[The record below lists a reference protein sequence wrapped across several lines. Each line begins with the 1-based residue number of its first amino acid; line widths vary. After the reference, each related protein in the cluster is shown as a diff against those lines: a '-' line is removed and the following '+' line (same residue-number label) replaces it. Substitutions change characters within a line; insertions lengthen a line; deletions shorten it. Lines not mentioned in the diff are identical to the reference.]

1 MKINER
7 DRLFEVFE
15 KVNKIKLNEST
26 LSEEERDNIVTEFV
40 NYATERIN
48 LSKKPNVELS
58 YDENLA
64 KEMKSY
70 GCYSPT
76 NNQITIVASKRN
88 LGDILRTLAHELI
101 HLKQDENGKI
111 KPDSGE
117 TGSQIENEANSM
129 AGILMREFGKINPII
144 FE

>member
-1 MKINER
+1 MKNKN
-7 DRLFEVFE
+7 RLFEVFE

-26 LSEEERDNIVTEFV
+26 LSKEERDKVVDEFV
-40 NYATERIN
+40 DFSVKRLE
-48 LSKKPNVELS
+48 LSNKPNIELS

-70 GCYSPT
+70 GCYSPD
-76 NNQITIVASKRN
+76 NNLITVVASRRN
-88 LGDILRTLAHELI
+88 LGDMLRTVAHELV
-101 HLKQDENGKI
+101 HLKQDENGEL

-117 TGSQIENEANSM
+117 TGSPIENEANSM
-129 AGILMREFGKINPII
+129 AGILLREFGKINPNI